1 MRARCGCTRPSKS
14 GGRSRSARVGSI
26 RPPSAL
32 SLTVLS
38 LSPSTRISPRAAA
51 RVEGH
56 DRPPGR
62 RPPPPAGQDRRR
74 RQPGPHAADPARCLL
89 SRPPRRR
96 AGPAWKLLS
105 WPAAAPARPP
115 VPCPE
120 APPAGVPT
128 PARLLR
134 RQAVGAAP
142 PFPSLHRSPPLLK
155 VNPLLF
161 PVDPCWIVHPC
172 SCVKDIWCRSML
184 DLLHGNPRWY
194 FC

>member
-1 MRARCGCTRPSKS
+1 MNEDEQSSRKQHGFTLNNGGTS
-14 GGRSRSARVGSI
+14 GGSGSTGG
-26 RPPSAL
+26 RGRL
-32 SLTVLS
+32 
-38 LSPSTRISPRAAA
+38 AA
-51 RVEGH
+51 R
-56 DRPPGR
+56 RPATRRSWRACAAPGER
-62 RPPPPAGQDRRR
+62 ACGRG
-74 RQPGPHAADPARCLL
+74 
-89 SRPPRRR
+89 RRR
-96 AGPAWKLLS
+96 AVGAGG
-105 WPAAAPARPP
+105 P

-172 SCVKDIWCRSML
+172 SCVKDI
-184 DLLHGNPRWY
+184 
-194 FC
+194 